1 MSTAKDP
8 AVLDCRGLNSRTSLL
23 PLLLERPVLSFYV
36 TNHTHKQLGS
46 SHLLNSSNID
56 QLTPEVY
63 PSACTI
69 TPTTP
74 SSSSGFK
81 SWTPRRAVRPCD
93 SNGKTMSVPDSPSM
107 RWRRAGST
115 SQRPSRSFGG
125 GRPLIRMGMRL
136 CLCSS
141 LPLYVFH
148 LLPTASRADA
158 DAGNRCLE
166 IRRACRRNG

>member
-1 MSTAKDP
+1 M
-8 AVLDCRGLNSRTSLL
+8 LDCRGLNSRTSLL
-23 PLLLERPVLSFYV
+23 PLLLCLSDCVERPVLSFYV

-46 SHLLNSSNID
+46 SHLLKSSNID